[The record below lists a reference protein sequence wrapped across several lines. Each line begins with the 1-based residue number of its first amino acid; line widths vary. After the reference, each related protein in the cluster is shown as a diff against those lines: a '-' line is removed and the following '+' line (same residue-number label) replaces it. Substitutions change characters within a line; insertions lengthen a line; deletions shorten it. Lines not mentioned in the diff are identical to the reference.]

1 MDLLLEKP
9 QPELCSLRSLMQEW
23 LKLHGS
29 LESVSSP
36 SLNELIMF
44 QLGSSTRNDGEE
56 GKVSEL
62 KEISKAP

>member
-1 MDLLLEKP
+1 
-9 QPELCSLRSLMQEW
+9 MQEW